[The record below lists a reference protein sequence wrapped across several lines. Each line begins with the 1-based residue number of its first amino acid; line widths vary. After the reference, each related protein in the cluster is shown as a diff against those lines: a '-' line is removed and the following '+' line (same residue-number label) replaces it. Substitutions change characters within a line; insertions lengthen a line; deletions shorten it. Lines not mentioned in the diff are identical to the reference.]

1 MNALFLFVL
10 GGLVA
15 KALAFTQ
22 LGGTSLKAH
31 VVAALHQLG
40 LPPVQVSLLFALGFV
55 LVFYAVAVFMA
66 RRQWFIKV

>member
-1 MNALFLFVL
+1 
-10 GGLVA
+10 
-15 KALAFTQ
+15 
-22 LGGTSLKAH
+22 LKAH